1 MKRAVKVARSRFA
14 AEPENLCNYP
24 YADGRQCRMLRHSGH
39 PSLCFFHSREE
50 MQLAELEQIGDQL
63 AAVSG
68 EFHTMTEVRRAVANL
83 FRLVARNRIPMRNAQ
98 LLAYLSQLLL
108 YSQKSTQHEITR
120 VHGSGAWDH
129 VLRAAFTVRSSAQ
142 PQESNAAP
150 PSTAASDQPT
160 IEPCSAGLQP
170 SIPSATQPAN

>member
-1 MKRAVKVARSRFA
+1 MNRAVKVARSRFA
-14 AEPENLCNYP
+14 AEPEQNLCNYP
-24 YADGRQCRMLRHSGH
+24 YADGRQCRMLRHESH

-50 MQLAELEQIGDQL
+50 MQLAELDQIGEQL

-98 LLAYLSQLLL
+98 PLAYLSQLLL
-108 YSQKSTQHEITR
+108 YSQKTTQHEITR

-129 VLRAAFTVRSSAQ
+129 VLRAAFSPRSSAAPSQ
-142 PQESNAAP
+142 PVDGHP
-150 PSTAASDQPT
+150 PTAAADQPNHDG
-160 IEPCSAGLQP
+160 AM
-170 SIPSATQPAN
+170 

>member
-1 MKRAVKVARSRFA
+1 
-14 AEPENLCNYP
+14 
-24 YADGRQCRMLRHSGH
+24 
-39 PSLCFFHSREE
+39 

-63 AAVSG
+63 VAVSG

-129 VLRAAFTVRSSAQ
+129 VLRAAFMPRASAAEPEQ
-142 PQESNAAP
+142 PEPAVQ
-150 PSTAASDQPT
+150 QPT
-160 IEPCSAGLQP
+160 
-170 SIPSATQPAN
+170 ATETYSGDSTSLSSQPAN

>member
-1 MKRAVKVARSRFA
+1 MKPPAKTSRSRVSLD
-14 AEPENLCNYP
+14 PENLCNYP
-24 YADGRQCRMLRHSGH
+24 YADGRQCRMLRHSSH

-63 AAVSG
+63 ASVSG

-129 VLRAAFTVRSSAQ
+129 VLRAAFMPRV
-142 PQESNAAP
+142 
-150 PSTAASDQPT
+150 STAQAQQPDAAASEATTTEASNDD
-160 IEPCSAGLQP
+160 SP
-170 SIPSATQPAN
+170 SPSVAQAAS